1 MEWFQGLDAAWA
13 WLAIGLALA
22 ALELAVPGIYLIWLA
37 VAALITGGLTAVLDL
52 GTAVQVLNFFFL
64 SLIIAYSAKRFL
76 RDRPI
81 ESENP
86 MLNRRAGQM
95 VGQTVRVAKAIEGGE
110 GRVTIG
116 DSEWIAHGPDA
127 AIGTRMRVTGA
138 QGATV
143 SVELIADTAPLIEAA
158 AGGEGPA

>member
-13 WLAIGLALA
+13 WLAIGIALA
-22 ALELAVPGIYLIWLA
+22 ALELALPGIYLIWLA
-37 VAALITGGLTAVLDL
+37 LAALLTGALTAVLDL

-81 ESENP
+81 ESDNP
-86 MLNRRAGQM
+86 MLNRRGGQM
-95 VGQTVRVAKAIEGGE
+95 IGQTVRVAKAIEGGE

-116 DSEWIAHGPDA
+116 DSEWIARGPDTKA
-127 AIGTRMRVTGA
+127 GKQVRIIAA

-143 SVELIADTAPLIEAA
+143 TVEAI
-158 AGGEGPA
+158 

>member
-22 ALELAVPGIYLIWLA
+22 ALELALPGIYLIWLA
-37 VAALITGGLTAVLDL
+37 LAALITGALTAVLDL
-52 GTAVQVLNFFFL
+52 GTAIQVLNFFFL
-64 SLIIAYSAKRFL
+64 SLIMAYSAKRFL

-86 MLNRRAGQM
+86 MLNHRGSQM
-95 VGQTVRVAKAIEGGE
+95 IGKTVRVAHAIKDGE
-110 GRVTIG
+110 GRVTVG
-116 DSEWIAHGPDA
+116 DSEWIAQGPDA
-127 AIGTRMRVTGA
+127 KVGTMVRIVSA

-143 SVELIADTAPLIEAA
+143 TVEEV
-158 AGGEGPA
+158 

>member
-13 WLAIGLALA
+13 WLAIGIALA
-22 ALELAVPGIYLIWLA
+22 ALELVLPGIYLIWLA
-37 VAALITGGLTAVLDL
+37 LAALITGALTAVLDL

-64 SLIIAYSAKRFL
+64 SLIIAFSAKRFL

-86 MLNRRAGQM
+86 TLNHRGIQM
-95 VGQTVRVAKAIEGGE
+95 IGQTVKVAQAIKDGE
-110 GRVTIG
+110 GRVTVG

-127 AIGTRMRVTGA
+127 KVGERVRIVDAKGA
-138 QGATV
+138 MVTV
-143 SVELIADTAPLIEAA
+143 EPV
-158 AGGEGPA
+158 

>member
-13 WLAIGLALA
+13 WLAIGIALA
-22 ALELAVPGIYLIWLA
+22 ALELALPGIYLIWLA
-37 VAALITGGLTAVLDL
+37 LAALVTGALTAVLDL

-86 MLNRRAGQM
+86 MLNHRGSQM
-95 VGQTVRVAKAIEGGE
+95 IGKTVKVAQAIKDGE
-110 GRVTIG
+110 GRVTVG
-116 DSEWIAHGPDA
+116 DSEWIAQGPDA
-127 AIGTRMRVTGA
+127 KVGTMVRIVSA

-143 SVELIADTAPLIEAA
+143 TVEEV
-158 AGGEGPA
+158 

>member
-13 WLAIGLALA
+13 WLAIGIALA
-22 ALELAVPGIYLIWLA
+22 ALELALPGIYLIWLA
-37 VAALITGGLTAVLDL
+37 VAALVTGALTAVLDL
-52 GTAVQVLNFFFL
+52 GTMVQVLNFFFL
-64 SLIIAYSAKRFL
+64 SLIMAFSAKRFL

-86 MLNRRAGQM
+86 MLNRRGGQM
-95 VGQTVRVAKAIEGGE
+95 IGTVVRVVKAIDGGE

-116 DSEWIAHGPDA
+116 DSEWIAKGPDA
-127 AIGTRMRVTGA
+127 AVGEQVRVIAA

-143 SVELIADTAPLIEAA
+143 TVEPLVAGAPLIESEV
-158 AGGEGPA
+158 AGDRSA